1 MTVLAVLAAA
11 AAGWLWIAPPPGLS
25 RLAAPSVRSRAAPGW
40 VLSWV
45 PALVAGTVA
54 AVVAGWAVGV
64 ALGCVAWTA
73 TWVLRRNRRRREAEK
88 QRAEVVRACQL
99 VGGLLGLGQ
108 VPAEALRA
116 AAGRA
121 PVLAQAAAV
130 QSLGGEV
137 ADVLRRASVQPGRE
151 GLRELAAAWQVAEQ
165 TGASMAT
172 TLVAVAER
180 LAAELSLRGTVQ
192 AELSA
197 PRATGRLLA
206 VLPLAGLGL
215 GYLLGGDPVGFL
227 TSSWFGQLCLALGA
241 ALGCAGLVWTELLA
255 DKHGG

>member
-1 MTVLAVLAAA
+1 MMALALLAAA
-11 AAGWLWIAPPPGLS
+11 AAGWLWVTPSPGLS
-25 RLAAPSVRSRAAPGW
+25 RLAARSARSRVGPARLLTWLPAA
-40 VLSWV
+40 VLG
-45 PALVAGTVA
+45 LVAA
-54 AVVAGWAVGV
+54 AVAVWAVGV
-64 ALGCVAWTA
+64 ATGCVAATA
-73 TWVLRRNRRRREAEK
+73 TWVLGRNRRRREAAR

-116 AAGRA
+116 AAARV
-121 PVLAQAAAV
+121 PVLAEAAAV
-130 QSLGGEV
+130 QTLGGEV
-137 ADVLRRASVQPGRE
+137 AEVLRRASVRPGWE
-151 GLRELAAAWQVAEQ
+151 GLRELAAAWRVAEQ
-165 TGASMAT
+165 TGASMAA
-172 TLVAVAER
+172 TLTAVADR
-180 LAAELSLRGTVQ
+180 LAAELTLRATVE

-206 VLPLAGLGL
+206 LLPLAGLGL

>member
-1 MTVLAVLAAA
+1 MTALAVLAAA
-11 AAGWLWIAPPPGLS
+11 AAGWLWVAPAPGLS
-25 RLAAPSVRSRAAPGW
+25 RLVAPSVRSRAAPAR
-40 VLSWV
+40 VLIWA
-45 PALVAGTVA
+45 PA
-54 AVVAGWAVGV
+54 AVVGAAAAAVAGWAVGV
-64 ALGCVAWTA
+64 ALGCVTATA
-73 TWVLRRNRRRREAEK
+73 TWVLRRNRRRREAAK

-116 AAGRA
+116 AAARA
-121 PVLAQAAAV
+121 PVLAEAAAV
-130 QSLGGEV
+130 QTLGGEV
-137 ADVLRRASVQPGRE
+137 AEVLRRASVRPGQE
-151 GLRELAAAWQVAEQ
+151 GLRELAAAWQVAER

-172 TLVAVAER
+172 TLASVAER
-180 LAAELSLRGTVQ
+180 LAAELTLRATVE

-206 VLPLAGLGL
+206 ALPLAGLGL
-215 GYLLGGDPVGFL
+215 GYLLGGDPVDFL
-227 TSSWFGQLCLALGA
+227 TSSWFGQLCLAVGA